1 MKTVLSELFLF
12 SSIPWFYILL
22 VFRSFGLGVA
32 RAVWVHRHPPV
43 TGSLL
48 VSSHSPR
55 FQPWEKQALRGW
67 ENVIWKA
74 WWVEDDSDALGLG
87 ADKTQHDTPSSEW
100 MCGCF
105 YCCFDCYWLYIYFVF
120 NDCICFII
128 QSLINHM
135 IQILLF
141 YPTLPMRKLD
151 NEKLGTFTELHS

>member
-87 ADKTQHDTPSSEW
+87 ADKTQHDTQVLNE
-100 MCGCF
+100 CVVVVIAVLTAT
-105 YCCFDCYWLYIYFVF
+105 DCTFTLY
-120 NDCICFII
+120 
-128 QSLINHM
+128 LM
-135 IQILLF
+135 IVYVLLF
-141 YPTLPMRKLD
+141 SPLSILWYRYYYFIPLYQWGNWTMK
-151 NEKLGTFTELHS
+151 S